1 MVLENRGPESRCWPA
16 GSSGRLQGRAD
27 RILPRLLWL
36 LVAAGRPRR
45 SVACGHIPARPL
57 LCPCVLFCP
66 YMDTCRGLGP
76 FLVQSDLSWSPSSIT
91 AAKTFI
97 KVRSHSEVLEEHEC
111 GGHDSA
117 HVRSSASSL
126 TPREMKGAGEH
137 AQRRVA
143 VWPAGAESEAV
154 TPLSA
159 VTCHQPAPETWQ
171 GDPESPQRFPGLL

>member
-1 MVLENRGPESRCWPA
+1 MLENRGPESRCWPA
-16 GSSGRLQGRAD
+16 GSSGRLRGRAD

-97 KVRSHSEVLEEHEC
+97 KIRGSGRTRMWGTRLCPRPKLCIVPYP
-111 GGHDSA
+111 
-117 HVRSSASSL
+117 
-126 TPREMKGAGEH
+126 PREMKGAGEH

-154 TPLSA
+154 TPPSA
-159 VTCHQPAPETWQ
+159 VTCHQPAPEAWQ